1 MRSALGVM
9 LASAVSV
16 FVIVAVWFW
25 TYSPRAVLA
34 APDTVSARL
43 AERLPPAAS
52 AKSTRA
58 PADEIEV
65 TATIAARP
73 STVASSTVA
82 SSTVKPSAALPS
94 PALAAATLQP
104 KSACANAD
112 ALGVSRVVEI
122 DTTGGP
128 GFGFEHFK
136 QLDFLA
142 DKEVVLTFD
151 DGPWPS
157 NTPAVLKALADECT
171 KGVFFPIGKH
181 ATYHPEI
188 LRQVAAAGHTVGA
201 HTWSH
206 ANLNSK
212 KMTEQQAKDEV
223 EKGFSAVKLALGAAP
238 SPFFRFPQLQHGP
251 AAMAYLGSRNI
262 ATFSCDLDSFDF
274 RAKDAAQIVNTV
286 MTKLDKQGKGIILMH
301 DFQKHTAE
309 ALPTLLGRLKAGGYK
324 VVQMRAKAPLQ
335 TLAEYDEGLV
345 KDMKLPTVSARALS
359 NVVQTVSQ

>member
-1 MRSALGVM
+1 MRNAVGLI
-9 LASAVSV
+9 LASVVSV
-16 FVIVAVWFW
+16 VVIAAVWFW
-25 TYSPRAVLA
+25 TYSRVVLA
-34 APDTVSARL
+34 APATVSAL
-43 AERLPPAAS
+43 QAERLPATLSAKPAPASEDVAITAAISAQPAA
-52 AKSTRA
+52 AL
-58 PADEIEV
+58 
-65 TATIAARP
+65 
-73 STVASSTVA
+73 
-82 SSTVKPSAALPS
+82 KP
-94 PALAAATLQP
+94 AAAAQP
-104 KSACANAD
+104 KTACATPG

-136 QLDFLA
+136 QFDFLT

-151 DGPWPS
+151 DGPWPG

-171 KGVFFPIGKH
+171 KAVFFPIGKH

-212 KMTEQQAKDEV
+212 KMTEQLAKDEV

-238 SPFFRFPQLQHGP
+238 SPFFRFPELQHGP
-251 AAMAYLGSRNI
+251 AAMAYLGTRNV
-262 ATFSCDLDSFDF
+262 AVLSCDLDSFDF

-324 VVQMRAKAPLQ
+324 VVQMKAKAPFQ
-335 TLAEYDEGLV
+335 TLPEYDEALV
-345 KDMKLPTVSARALS
+345 KDAKVPVTNTRALS
-359 NVVQTVSQ
+359 SVVQTVSQ